1 MSDQHWYV
9 SEYEGFEIHVLTIP
23 RDSPESPSPC
33 GSHGYTFV
41 GYVCHPGDASP
52 GPDHTVQF
60 HADGNDV
67 FENADEALREG
78 RGVGRSIIDGTHA
91 DLSVL
96 PLVTRHT

>member
-1 MSDQHWYV
+1 
-9 SEYEGFEIHVLTIP
+9 
-23 RDSPESPSPC
+23 
-33 GSHGYTFV
+33 
-41 GYVCHPGDASP
+41 
-52 GPDHTVQF
+52 VQF